1 MLVFPC
7 HSWVLPSIPKLRRRP
22 FRFFSTFLSPVL
34 CNVEERASCGQQ
46 ALHRA
51 GPCMGRD
58 SGSSHPA
65 NTSLRG
71 LVSEPGPSP
80 GGEAGKEGWLK
91 VNIQDEAEERI
102 TERGKID

>member
-1 MLVFPC
+1 M
-7 HSWVLPSIPKLRRRP
+7 
-22 FRFFSTFLSPVL
+22 
-34 CNVEERASCGQQ
+34 EERASCGQQ

-71 LVSEPGPSP
+71 LVSEPGPS

-91 VNIQDEAEERI
+91 VNNQDEAEERI
-102 TERGKID
+102 MGKGTIDGWIVSFLRSIGSRSHSALYFQQGQPPGHTEED